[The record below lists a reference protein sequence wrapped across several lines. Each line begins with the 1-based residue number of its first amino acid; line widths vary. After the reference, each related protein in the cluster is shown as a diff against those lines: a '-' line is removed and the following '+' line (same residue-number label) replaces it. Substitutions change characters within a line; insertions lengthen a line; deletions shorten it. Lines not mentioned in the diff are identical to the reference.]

1 MFDGLGRKGVG
12 CMTDKT
18 IRMELTEHQFNL
30 IWNVLNQYEPKEE
43 IDIRVC
49 NQTLDEM
56 EYIVEKLIVE
66 RK

>member
-1 MFDGLGRKGVG
+1 
-12 CMTDKT
+12 MTDKT